1 MTERTSLNPDPAGPE
16 DLQNTVSQQGLFLEL
31 LSSAVTRVTT
41 VQEDT
46 ISRIRGMNQALSEL
60 TERHANPAIGAST
73 PSSGNNAASASG
85 PVNSPE
91 NFRLQPE
98 PFLGNV
104 EACGGFLLQCQLI
117 FQQAPRHYHSD
128 ISKITLIINFLRKKA
143 LRWAQAFVSA
153 NPISHLRYEHFLN
166 EFRLIFDQPRKREEA
181 TRKLLN
187 LKQHNRT
194 VSEHVID
201 FRILAVEAGCPQG
214 TPFLP
219 RFTNRARPGQPFVPA
234 VRFPAARPYH
244 RRRSCLYGQ
253 PYPGHSASGSWAPVP
268 G

>member
-1 MTERTSLNPDPAGPE
+1 RPQPQTSTPPPPRSPGHPPAQTPGTSQDPPRETRSA
-16 DLQNTVSQQGLFLEL
+16 LQAAIRPAHGW
-31 LSSAVTRVTT
+31 
-41 VQEDT
+41 
-46 ISRIRGMNQALSEL
+46 SREEQGMNQTLSEL

-153 NPISHLRYEHFLN
+153 NRISHLRYEHFLN

-201 FRILAVEAGCPQG
+201 FRILAVEAGWPD
-214 TPFLP
+214 L
-219 RFTNRARPGQPFVPA
+219 
-234 VRFPAARPYH
+234 
-244 RRRSCLYGQ
+244 